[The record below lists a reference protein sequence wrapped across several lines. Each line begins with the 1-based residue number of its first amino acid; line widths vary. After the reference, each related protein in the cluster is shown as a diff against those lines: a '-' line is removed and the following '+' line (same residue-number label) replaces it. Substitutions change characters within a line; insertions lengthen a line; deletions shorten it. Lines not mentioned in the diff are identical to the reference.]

1 MERCACAGRPQG
13 PLLRTLLGAMAAG
26 VVSGSGG
33 AEVPLQR
40 LLVELPVQAGGGHN
54 HQPPSPPIDP
64 GFVSVTVDYMPGV
77 GVLDLDL
84 EDPQLLAYARGLG
97 PGLLRLGGS
106 ACDAT
111 VFAANRSDCTKAL
124 AAGAPGAPGLA
135 FVCKGP
141 PTNCLLTERW
151 AAWLRFG
158 NRTGLR

>member
-1 MERCACAGRPQG
+1 MERCCAG
-13 PLLRTLLGAMAAG
+13 LLRTLLGAMAAG
-26 VVSGSGG
+26 VVSGGGG
-33 AEVPLQR
+33 AEVLELQR
-40 LLVELPVQAGGGHN
+40 LRVESPGAQAGGGHH
-54 HQPPSPPIDP
+54 HQPPPPPIDP

-97 PGLLRLGGS
+97 PGLLWLGGS
-106 ACDAT
+106 ASCDAT
-111 VFAANRSDCTKAL
+111 VFAANRSDCAAAL
-124 AAGAPGAPGLA
+124 AAGAPGARGSA

-141 PTNCLLTERW
+141 PAHCLLAERW